1 MSSNLF
7 GKFLLEEGLRQDALI
22 LNTSSQLGTK
32 SGLFMVFAAF
42 IFTAESTFATLG
54 NTLGLSLPHW
64 PLLVSLILAL
74 AGIAVLLWSARLLD
88 YRMPPI
94 LSNLRTQSEE
104 FFALPDIKD
113 LSEPEK
119 MQRLEDKFVNSL
131 ARSIEENF
139 EANKKISRNL
149 TVASNLVGASLS
161 CLVLSLLWAAGKY
174 LLHAFPNY
182 RCLGLF

>member
-42 IFTAESTFATLG
+42 IFTAESTFVSLG

-64 PLLVSLILAL
+64 PLFVSLILAM
-74 AGIAVLLWSARLLD
+74 AGIAVLLWSARLLN

-94 LSNLRTQSEE
+94 LSNLRAQAEE
-104 FFALPDIKD
+104 FFALPDIKN
-113 LSEPEK
+113 LPEAEK

-149 TVASNLVGASLS
+149 SVASGLVGASLS

-182 RCLGLF
+182 HYLGLF